1 MDILDI
7 HTHINREGAII
18 STCPSDFSPEKG
30 KYYSVGIHPWQVS
43 PNYRN
48 DWQMLQEI
56 ATSPQVLA
64 VGEAGIDK
72 RICTDITLQQ
82 QVFELQAELCEYTGK
97 PLIIHSVRSSNE
109 LIRLKRQLKPSS
121 AWVIHGFRNNE
132 NVALC
137 LLDEGFYLS
146 YGEHYQK
153 EALLVTPLNR
163 MFVET
168 DESLTDIRL
177 LYQYIAT
184 DLGMQNEIFMQRIQE
199 NIKKVFFKQ

>member
-7 HTHINREGAII
+7 HTHIDREGAII
-18 STCPSDFSPEKG
+18 SICPSDFSPEKG

-48 DWQMLQEI
+48 DLQMLQEI

-72 RICTDITLQQ
+72 QISTDVILQQ
-82 QVFELQAELCEYTGK
+82 QVFELQAELCECLGK

-121 AWVIHGFRNNE
+121 AWVIHGFRGNK
-132 NVALC
+132 NVARQ
-137 LLDEGFYLS
+137 LLNEGFLLS
-146 YGEHYQK
+146 FGEHYQK
-153 EALLVTPLNR
+153 EALLATPLDCI
-163 MFVET
+163 FVET

-177 LYQYIAT
+177 LYQHIAA
-184 DLGMQNEIFMQRIQE
+184 DLGMQNEIFIKQIQE
-199 NIKKVFFKQ
+199 NIKKVFFRQ